1 MLEWNSKCLLPLRE
15 PNFERDITISI
26 EQNVGGKNELISR
39 TVLDVEDAAI
49 LEADWYNLYGA
60 HWDLTK
66 YPSLRAANH
75 FVAKQMNSALIE
87 PTCFRGQIRLKCEV
101 NNVPPGEDPKTATAV
116 ITEEHREPVTAQSV
130 ENAKYMI
137 HCDIYGATNVPNGE
151 YRVRIQC
158 GSQFSPTR
166 SPSKKS
172 KSLCLF
178 FSPKSMTRGAVGT
191 KLR

>member
-87 PTCFRGQIRLKCEV
+87 PTCFGNWDKEEANSVKSRIVVQQLKG
-101 NNVPPGEDPKTATAV
+101 P
-116 ITEEHREPVTAQSV
+116 
-130 ENAKYMI
+130 
-137 HCDIYGATNVPNGE
+137 TNHKS
-151 YRVRIQC
+151 RI
-158 GSQFSPTR
+158 
-166 SPSKKS
+166 
-172 KSLCLF
+172 F
-178 FSPKSMTRGAVGT
+178 FFQP
-191 KLR
+191 